1 MNMNG
6 VTLILDSYDVHGML
20 STYSTREEITYP
32 RVVTTLDN
40 KEHPAPGV
48 IRTILEFSLTPL
60 TDTTASELYAK
71 LKNLILTVQFT
82 NMDTGQI
89 ETKSMRV
96 TSDISSQ
103 FMLKSITGKCYYRG
117 GTIQMR
123 AL

>member
-6 VTLILDSYDVHGML
+6 VTLILDGYDAHGML
-20 STYSTREEITYP
+20 STYNTSEEITYP

-48 IRTILEFSLTPL
+48 IRTILEFSFTPL
-60 TDTTASELYAK
+60 TDITAAEVYAK
-71 LKNLILTVQFT
+71 LKNLILSVQFT
-82 NMDTGQI
+82 NMNTGKV

>member
-1 MNMNG
+1 
-6 VTLILDSYDVHGML
+6 ML
-20 STYSTREEITYP
+20 STYNTSEEITYP

-48 IRTILEFSLTPL
+48 IRTILEFSFTPL
-60 TDTTASELYAK
+60 TDTTAAEVYAK
-71 LKNLILTVQFT
+71 LKNLILSVQFT
-82 NMDTGQI
+82 NMNTGKV

-123 AL
+123 TL

>member
-6 VTLILDSYDVHGML
+6 VTLILDGYDAHGML
-20 STYSTREEITYP
+20 STYNTSEEITYP

-40 KEHPAPGV
+40 REHPAPGV
-48 IRTILEFSLTPL
+48 IRTILEFSFTPL
-60 TDTTASELYAK
+60 TDTTAAEVYAK
-71 LKNLILTVQFT
+71 LKNLILSVQFT
-82 NMDTGQI
+82 NMNTGKV

-96 TSDISSQ
+96 SSDISSQ
-103 FMLKSITGKCYYRG
+103 FMLKSITNKCYYRG